1 MQRQIFQT
9 NSSTR
14 WKSFIWFIRILVVF
28 LIVILAS
35 VGISLLNKRVYDL
48 KVLTYNAKRLPDL
61 NTDKTKTYVSTS
73 EQIAF
78 AKHLERYRKKH
89 QKLLKQRIHV
99 KHSSSPEAD
108 KFLPVRAGFYVNWDK
123 KL

>member
-48 KVLTYNAKRLPDL
+48 KVQTYNAKRLPDL

-73 EQIAF
+73 
-78 AKHLERYRKKH
+78 
-89 QKLLKQRIHV
+89 
-99 KHSSSPEAD
+99 
-108 KFLPVRAGFYVNWDK
+108 
-123 KL
+123 